1 MPIAQTVGFDAV
13 NQQDDVLLVQALL
26 NLNLGKLPGISFLSE
41 DGSFGPSTRSAI
53 QEFQQTVV
61 TPGSASG
68 VIEPGSPT
76 LTALTAAID
85 GNVNAL
91 TLQIVMPLATS
102 LQANL
107 YVDAMARAMANNAI
121 NTPLRQSHFLAQLGH
136 ESGSLRYAA
145 ELSSGVQYE
154 GRKDLGNTESGDGP
168 RFKGR
173 GLIQLTGRAN
183 YTAFGKARGRDFVT
197 GDNPQL
203 LASDAGL
210 AADCSGWFWSVHNLN
225 ALADTDQAVA
235 ITKVINGGTNGLD
248 DRLRRLK
255 LTKCFLGLS

>member
-1 MPIAQTVGFDAV
+1 MPIAQPVGVDAI
-13 NQQDDVLLVQALL
+13 NQQDDVLVIQALL
-26 NLNLGKLPGISFLSE
+26 NLNLAKLPGISFLSE
-41 DGSFGPSTRSAI
+41 DGAFGPSTRSAI

-85 GNVNAL
+85 GAL
-91 TLQIVMPLATS
+91 SEAILQIVMPLATPS
-102 LQANL
+102 QANL
-107 YVDAMARAMANNAI
+107 YINAMTEAMQNNAI
-121 NTPLRQSHFLAQLGH
+121 NTPLRQAHFLAQLGH

-145 ELSSGVQYE
+145 ELSSGMQYE
-154 GRKDLGNTESGDGP
+154 GRKDLGNTEPGDGP

-197 GDNPQL
+197 GDNPEL
-203 LASDAGL
+203 LASDAAL
-210 AADCSGWFWSVHNLN
+210 AADCSGWFWSLHNLN
-225 ALADTDQAVA
+225 ALADTDEAVK

-255 LTKCFLGLS
+255 LTKCFLAVA